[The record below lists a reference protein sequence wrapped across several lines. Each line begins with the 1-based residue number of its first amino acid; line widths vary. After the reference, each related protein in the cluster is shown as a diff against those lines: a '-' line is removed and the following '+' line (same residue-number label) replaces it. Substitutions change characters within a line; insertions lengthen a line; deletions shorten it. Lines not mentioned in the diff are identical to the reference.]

1 MFINGFQDTASD
13 VAMEALRATV
23 VFVDMI
29 IDKNEVQ
36 QLQIVINPLIALI
49 TSALQN
55 GNEDLVRSAFEV
67 LDAFMQSDKPI
78 INDSIETIVTMC
90 VNVLDARDVDPS
102 IHTGAFQTLIT
113 AFECRPKL
121 IAKKNMVAPI
131 ITAMVNIIARSDE
144 SINSLYQNRIDN
156 NADDDDNDDDD
167 DESPA
172 QLAKYCLDTMAL
184 SISAKHFAQ
193 PALSII
199 AECFQS
205 TDVRLR
211 GAGATV
217 LGTIAEGC
225 TDALKPILSEVVPQL
240 MKLTI
245 DENINIR
252 EASVYA
258 AGQLAEH
265 CQPDILWH
273 HEQILP
279 TMLYAMDESGS
290 ETLQGYFTLTSFFI
304 FNEFTLFI
312 YYLLYIYRDCLLCH

>member
-144 SINSLYQNRIDN
+144 SINSLYQNRIDRYKKKCSRIEITFPEIN
-156 NADDDDNDDDD
+156 VTLY
-167 DESPA
+167 
-172 QLAKYCLDTMAL
+172 QLFMRFRYVLCRHSWMLVCPRPYAL
-184 SISAKHFAQ
+184 
-193 PALSII
+193 
-199 AECFQS
+199 FQ
-205 TDVRLR
+205 
-211 GAGATV
+211 
-217 LGTIAEGC
+217 
-225 TDALKPILSEVVPQL
+225 
-240 MKLTI
+240 
-245 DENINIR
+245 
-252 EASVYA
+252 
-258 AGQLAEH
+258 
-265 CQPDILWH
+265 
-273 HEQILP
+273 
-279 TMLYAMDESGS
+279 
-290 ETLQGYFTLTSFFI
+290 
-304 FNEFTLFI
+304 
-312 YYLLYIYRDCLLCH
+312 